1 MKETKEVK
9 ELRSKILI
17 LEMELSMVS
26 KDIERFRAELVYNK
40 IMLEKLIDNINFLQ
54 KNNVTVSINEF
65 KKIKQQK
72 KLAENRVKYYI
83 QKLQPL
89 EQIFS
94 KKQEYCNKQMEK
106 FEHIYRLQF
115 ENNILEFPY
124 ERQKKVQD
132 NE

>member
-1 MKETKEVK
+1 
-9 ELRSKILI
+9 
-17 LEMELSMVS
+17 MVS
-26 KDIERFRAELVYNK
+26 KDIERFKAELVYNK
-40 IMLEKLIDNINFLQ
+40 IMLEKLMDNINFLQ